1 MIRRE
6 ELYARRCV
14 EDLARVIEQVPVRAA
29 ARAPM
34 TLDHVTIRWVALW
47 TLLRW
52 ERTFLLVGLEQRGI
66 DLGSF
71 ARDLD
76 ELIKSRRIADAEKGS
91 DPLSQGGLT
100 PFRMGSKRI
109 ADAALVGPAAQS
121 DPPRSFPE
129 RDVDQVL
136 LRLLDQAAT
145 ESQALGHYYL
155 GTEHLLLALISG
167 ADDELSAL
175 LGRYSITRRSVRE
188 FVAERIPPMPPPQP
202 AAGPVDE
209 SRVSRRV
216 GGPGLASWDTEAVGV
231 PRRFGMAIMLLIMA
245 MYAVLFA
252 AMTLLDANPTLFVMI
267 AVLFTGVGL
276 GQMLLFGG
284 RYPRAASV
292 WVGACLLPAETLVA
306 LIYWADELTRYG
318 STGVFLGQLT
328 VLTVF
333 SVPAGALFGYLAG
346 GLTAGVFLIL
356 QRYAKRRRP
365 TPGVE
370 VWDADVEGSE
380 RT

>member
-14 EDLARVIEQVPVRAA
+14 EDLVLVIEQVPVRAA

-52 ERTFLLVGLEQRGI
+52 ERTFLPVGLEQRGI
-66 DLGSF
+66 DLDSF

-76 ELIKSRRIADAEKGS
+76 ELIKSRRIADA
-91 DPLSQGGLT
+91 
-100 PFRMGSKRI
+100 
-109 ADAALVGPAAQS
+109 ALVGPAAQS
-121 DPPRSFPE
+121 GPPRSFPE
-129 RDVDQVL
+129 RDVEQVL

-145 ESQALGHYYL
+145 ESQALGHHYL
-155 GTEHLLLALISG
+155 GTEHLLLALIAG

-175 LGRYSITRRSVRE
+175 LGRYAITHRSVRE
-188 FVAERIPPMPPPQP
+188 FVAERIPPMPPEEPG
-202 AAGPVDE
+202 ARPVGE
-209 SRVSRRV
+209 SGASRRI

-252 AMTLLDANPTLFVMI
+252 TMTLLDANPTVFVMI

-292 WVGACLLPAETLVA
+292 WVGACLLPVETLGA
-306 LIYWADELTRYG
+306 MIYWADNLIGYG
-318 STGVFLGQLT
+318 GTGVFLGQVT
-328 VLTVF
+328 VLTLF
-333 SVPAGALFGYLAG
+333 SIPIGALLGYLAG
-346 GLTAGVFLIL
+346 GLTAGVFLL
-356 QRYAKRRRP
+356 LERYAKRRQP
-365 TPGVE
+365 VPDVE
-370 VWDADVEGSE
+370 VWDADAPAEDAPGPPV
-380 RT
+380 T